1 MPSISN
7 ELKFSTLSQIV
18 EPFNVILIPESLWL
32 TAILSIMTLLNSLS
46 NLVILCESSHEII
59 NNSRKVVVIKFYSFT
74 FYSVLNLSIN
84 DLGL

>member
-1 MPSISN
+1 MINGYLKYYDSTKFPD
-7 ELKFSTLSQIV
+7 KFSYLY
-18 EPFNVILIPESLWL
+18 
-32 TAILSIMTLLNSLS
+32 
-46 NLVILCESSHEII
+46 ILCESSHEII